1 MKKILVLF
9 FIFYTADLY
18 AVENNKILTFNEDS
32 AKYWQ
37 YISDRTMG
45 GVSDGQAFLDQDGDL
60 VFARLVGNVSTDN
73 NGGFIQLRSSLSFLN
88 LNKQNKEIK
97 GVRLNVRGNGETY
110 HIFIR
115 TSVDRSYRD
124 YFSTTFIAN
133 DSWRTVDLPF
143 EQFTHRYSNNVLD
156 GNDLRTFGIVA
167 YGRDFVSDISVS
179 KITFYY

>member
-1 MKKILVLF
+1 MKYFLI
-9 FIFYTADLY
+9 FICIIYSSIIY
-18 AVENNKILTFNEDS
+18 AKDKNISLTFSEDT

-60 VFARLVGNVSTDN
+60 LFARLVGSVSTDN

-88 LNKQNKEIK
+88 LNEDTKKLK
-97 GVRLNVRGNGETY
+97 GVRLHVRGNDEKY

-115 TSVDRSYRD
+115 TSIDRSYRD
-124 YFSTTFIAN
+124 YFSTTFIA
-133 DSWRTVDLPF
+133 DDKWKTVDLPF
-143 EQFTHRYSNNVLD
+143 DQFTHRYSNNILE
-156 GNDLRTFGIVA
+156 GNDLRTFAIVA
-167 YGRDFVSDISVS
+167 YGRDFISDISVA

>member
-18 AVENNKILTFNEDS
+18 AVENNKKFTFNEDS

-45 GVSDGQAFLDQDGDL
+45 GVSDGQAFLDQDEGII
-60 VFARLVGNVSTDN
+60 FARLTGSVSTDN
-73 NGGFIQLRSSLSFLN
+73 NGGFIQLRTTLSFNN
-88 LNKQNKEIK
+88 LDKEQGKLK

-115 TSVDRSYRD
+115 TSMDRSYRD
-124 YFSTTFIAN
+124 YYSATFIAG
-133 DSWRTVDLPF
+133 DKWQIIDLPF
-143 EQFTHRYSNNVLD
+143 VQFKHRYSNQILD
-156 GNDLRTFGIVA
+156 GNDIRTFAIVA
-167 YGRDFVSDISVS
+167 YGREFVSDISIS
-179 KITFYY
+179 KIIFY

>member
-1 MKKILVLF
+1 MKFCIILVYLIYSSALNANDKNIILDF
-9 FIFYTADLY
+9 KE
-18 AVENNKILTFNEDS
+18 EN

-60 VFARLVGNVSTDN
+60 IFARLVGNVSTDN

-88 LNKQNKEIK
+88 LNEKNKKLK
-97 GVRLNVRGNGETY
+97 GVRLNVRGNGEIY

-115 TSVDRSYRD
+115 TSLDRSYRD
-124 YFSTTFIAN
+124 YFSTTFVA
-133 DSWRTVDLPF
+133 DEKWQTVDLPF
-143 EQFTHRYSNNVLD
+143 EQFTHRYSNNILE

-167 YGRDFVSDISVS
+167 YGRDFVSDVSVS